1 MAFLCWPSR
10 RESAFTS
17 VSPQQPKPPI
27 FRSEIKRVNT
37 TAKLWNPKIY
47 WTYRPLASTVPTAN
61 RAPASPPPQLWLPWE
76 GEDMATI
83 LAVGQDEG
91 LLSSRSAVLR
101 KCNVEVITARP
112 SEAREILVAQK
123 FDLLVLCH
131 TLSSDDMNDLVQLA
145 RQQRSDIQVLEV
157 LRKTEFSWDRG
168 PSGADG
174 ITASAPVTLVA
185 KVTEMLSAHVRP
197 C

>member
-1 MAFLCWPSR
+1 
-10 RESAFTS
+10 
-17 VSPQQPKPPI
+17 
-27 FRSEIKRVNT
+27 
-37 TAKLWNPKIY
+37 
-47 WTYRPLASTVPTAN
+47 
-61 RAPASPPPQLWLPWE
+61 
-76 GEDMATI
+76 MATI

-145 RQQRSDIQVLEV
+145 RQQTSDIQVLEV